1 MPATV
6 TWLWFGNTDQLNQ
19 TPFTPPPTQ
28 SEADE
33 IIGYTRGGPEQIR
46 PVELTGT
53 TVNVWTDSG
62 WTDAFAATYNSRPT
76 SSFTY
81 DSPTGGMTPSQIT
94 GFFGIEYRLT
104 LPDGT
109 TRDESG
115 VGIQMANGDFFFRP
129 SIDSASAWADIEGL
143 RRVEILD
150 ASPLPANTYVA
161 TTISFS
167 PDIFDLDIVCFAAGT
182 LIRTPQGERRVEDL
196 AVGDLVCTADNGP
209 QPLRWRGQR
218 HLDAAELAARPRL
231 RPIRI
236 RAGALGQNRPAQD
249 LIVSPQHRILV
260 RSTIARRMFGT
271 DELLVAARQLTA
283 LPGVEVELDAPHVT
297 YVHLMFDNHEVV
309 TSNGAESESLYPGPQ
324 ALHALGQKALAEI
337 LAIFPELR
345 DRDEPFPGAR
355 PFAEGHR
362 ARKLAQRHAANQ
374 RPLTN

>member
-6 TWLWFGNTDQLNQ
+6 TWLWFGNADQLNQ
-19 TPFTPPPTQ
+19 DPSTPPTQ

-33 IIGYTRGGPEQIR
+33 AIGYARGGPEQIR

-53 TVNVWTDSG
+53 TVNIGSWWNPNEV
-62 WTDAFAATYNSRPT
+62 FATTYNSGTT
-76 SSFTY
+76 SDFTY
-81 DSPTGGMTPSQIT
+81 DSPAGGLTPSQIT
-94 GFFGIEYRLT
+94 GFLGIEYRLT

-115 VGIQMANGDFFFRP
+115 VGIQMANGDVFFRP
-129 SIDSASAWADIEGL
+129 SSDSAPAWADIEGL
-143 RRVEILD
+143 RSVEIIG

-161 TTISFS
+161 TVSFG
-167 PDIFDLDIVCFAAGT
+167 PQIFDLDIVCFAAGT

-236 RAGALGQNRPAQD
+236 RAGALGQDRPAQD
-249 LIVSPQHRILV
+249 LVVSPQHRILV
-260 RSTIARRMFGT
+260 RSAIARRMFGT

-283 LPGVEVELDAPHVT
+283 LPGVEVELEAPHVT

-324 ALHALGQKALAEI
+324 ALHALDRKALAEI

-345 DRDEPFPGAR
+345 GRDEPFPGAR

-362 ARKLAQRHAANQ
+362 ARKLAQRHAANR